1 MKGTYQPF
9 ILKLVDDV
17 FEELYDE
24 VNPSDTSKEYLC
36 ELLTQKFIDGELS
49 EGDDAVF
56 DSEEELLMFVNRCI
70 VNDNLDELHER
81 GLIGTFDDGESFFI
95 TDEGKKYVE
104 KIRKED

>member
-24 VNPSDTSKEYLC
+24 VNPSDASKEYLC

-49 EGDDAVF
+49 EGDDVVF

-81 GLIGTFDDGESFFI
+81 GLIGSFDDGESFFI

-104 KIRKED
+104 KIMKED